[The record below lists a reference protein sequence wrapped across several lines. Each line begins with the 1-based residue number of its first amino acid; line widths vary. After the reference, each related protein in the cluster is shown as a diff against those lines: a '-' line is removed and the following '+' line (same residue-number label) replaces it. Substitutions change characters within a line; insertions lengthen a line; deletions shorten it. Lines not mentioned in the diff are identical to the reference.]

1 MGNQIM
7 GKDIIDTTKKSG
19 DKKEEEKTADQVAKE
34 IVDKKNKDSAKDDMG
49 RPLTEQDIKLLRR
62 YGRGPYTIALT

>member
-1 MGNQIM
+1 M
-7 GKDIIDTTKKSG
+7 GKDIIDTSKNG
-19 DKKEEEKTADQVAKE
+19 DKKEEEKSADQLAKE

-62 YGRGPYTIALT
+62 YGKGPYTNAL